1 MGGALAASVD
11 PARIEAQIELTEADF
26 RHALQSMPERRFGG
40 ASSSVFAVL
49 LVVIMGMM
57 QGFDAVLWLTL
68 AVVVVLL
75 VFANRYSTRLQA
87 RRFFEE
93 IDPQRRSTSYVF
105 TPTSVEITTKNSH
118 VRQDY
123 EALKRHV
130 LTPHALLLYSSNSI
144 AQVIPLRA
152 FAAGDRERVI
162 AWVTA
167 GVKPS
172 PRLPSALVRTAVVW
186 LGLVVVF
193 MTLWWLF
200 GQ

>member
-1 MGGALAASVD
+1 MAASAAD

-40 ASSSVFAVL
+40 ASSSIFAVL
-49 LVVIMGMM
+49 VVVVLGMM
-57 QGFDAVLWLTL
+57 QGFDVAIWLTL

-87 RRFFEE
+87 RRFFDE
-93 IDPQRRSTSYVF
+93 IEPHRRSTSYVF

-130 LTPHALLLYSSNSI
+130 LTPHTLLLYSSNSI

-152 FAAGDRERVI
+152 FDAGDRERVI

-167 GVKPS
+167 GVRPS
-172 PRLPSALVRTAVVW
+172 PKLPSALVRTAVVW
-186 LGLVVVF
+186 VGLLVVF

-200 GQ
+200 AP